1 MPLVV
6 PALRL
11 FMVFINVYD
20 TYKTLKIPPGR
31 KSGPPS
37 IKAMTQRKRDLKGCL
52 AVWVVWCCLAAYERT
67 FDRFVSFIVPF
78 YSEIKSVILL
88 FLLLTRAKGAEPL
101 YLHILRPLIKP
112 YVDTLDPLLDLA
124 RDIGDFLFA
133 LSQVPLNYVLSLCS
147 GLPWHTEE
155 NESATD
161 LSENASELSTTRSS
175 SDSSIPIVTKAY
187 ATVDS
192 NPRVTEKR
200 SVAVRSVSDNRVR
213 PRSRQLPVDSY
224 ESMSLRMRHSKS
236 SSTTTLP
243 HYPNNTVGRIHARPA
258 MSNTRTA
265 AYQIWDPPP
274 PAYEEG
280 HRRSRSSI
288 GRSGIANASTPNLM
302 TPPPE
307 VFVSEPN
314 DEDWRGYPP
323 FPSAYPPTP
332 LAASHSLGATPFAQ
346 DNSIGSPSAQIT
358 VISPIPEDTL
368 MDRNQDFD
376 MSLQQAHEPASPG
389 SSSCSSDANI
399 SLRVHPSTDGFPS
412 SGGVGSQ
419 DENEDAYM
427 DDDDDD
433 FDVTLRTPYHLSPSS
448 VASNASSSVASLLSV
463 LTTTDNASSLRT
475 SSSSES
481 TRSFHT
487 SDSSQYAG
495 QKRPYPTVTMTRRTT
510 AVGTMPRNTTMRGK
524 AITTAPSYENDL
536 DSGPSETD
544 DDSDDSDGDDGGSKR
559 RKVLEPTRRTTH
571 LRPTAKPTT
580 DVRKPPLTTRNLPAS
595 DRGKISA
602 PAPKTGTRSGS
613 RAAPQTVGVVSRGDT
628 LRGQTRRSTLK
639 LPSQD
644 AGTYSRTV
652 TARNKT

>member
-11 FMVFINVYD
+11 FMVFMNVYD
-20 TYKTLKIPPGR
+20 TYKSLKIPPGR
-31 KSGPPS
+31 KGGPPS

-67 FDRFVSFIVPF
+67 FDRFISFIVPF
-78 YSEIKSVILL
+78 YSEIKSVMLL

-155 NESATD
+155 NESAAD
-161 LSENASELSTTRSS
+161 LSENTPELSTTRSS
-175 SDSSIPIVTKAY
+175 SDSSIPIVAKTY
-187 ATVDS
+187 ATVDV
-192 NPRVTEKR
+192 NTRDTEKR

-213 PRSRQLPVDSY
+213 PKSRHPPVDSY

-236 SSTTTLP
+236 SSMSTLP
-243 HYPNNTVGRIHARPA
+243 HYPNNTVGRIHARP
-258 MSNTRTA
+258 SNTRTA
-265 AYQIWDPPP
+265 AHQIWYPPP
-274 PAYEEG
+274 PAYEEEYG
-280 HRRSRSSI
+280 RSRSSI
-288 GRSGIANASTPNLM
+288 GRPEMANTSNPNLA
-302 TPPPE
+302 TLPPA
-307 VFVSEPN
+307 VFVSEPV

-332 LAASHSLGATPFAQ
+332 LAASHSLPGATPSGQ
-346 DNSIGSPSAQIT
+346 NISINSPSAQIT
-358 VISPIPEDTL
+358 VISPIPEDSL
-368 MDRNQDFD
+368 VGRGQDFD
-376 MSLQQAHEPASPG
+376 VSLQQAREPASPG
-389 SSSCSSDANI
+389 SSSCSSDVNS
-399 SLRVHPSTDGFPS
+399 SLQVHPSIDGFQS
-412 SGGVGSQ
+412 SGGVDSQ

-427 DDDDDD
+427 DDEDD
-433 FDVTLRTPYHLSPSS
+433 FDVTLRTPYRSFPSS
-448 VASNASSSVASLLSV
+448 VASNASSSVGSLPSA
-463 LTTTDNASSLRT
+463 LTTNDNASSLRT

-495 QKRPYPTVTMTRRTT
+495 QKRPYPTVTMTSRIA
-510 AVGTMPRNTTMRGK
+510 AVSAIPRNTTMRGK
-524 AITTAPSYENDL
+524 ATTTAPSYENDL
-536 DSGPSETD
+536 DSAPSESD
-544 DDSDDSDGDDGGSKR
+544 DDSDDSDDEDSGAKR
-559 RKVLEPTRRTTH
+559 RKVLEPTRRTTY

-580 DVRKPPLTTRNLPAS
+580 NVRKPPLTTRNFPVSA
-595 DRGKISA
+595 RGKVSA
-602 PAPKTGTRSGS
+602 PAPKTGTRGGS
-613 RAAPQTVGVVSRGDT
+613 RAALQTVGAASRGDT
-628 LRGQTRRSTLK
+628 LRGQTRRSTAK

-644 AGTYSRTV
+644 AGTYPRTV

>member
-11 FMVFINVYD
+11 FMVFMNVYD
-20 TYKTLKIPPGR
+20 TYKSLKIPPGR
-31 KSGPPS
+31 KGGPPS
-37 IKAMTQRKRDLKGCL
+37 IRAMTQRKRDLKGCL

-67 FDRFVSFIVPF
+67 FDRFISFIVPF
-78 YSEIKSVILL
+78 YSEIKSVMLL

-161 LSENASELSTTRSS
+161 LSENTPELSTTRSS
-175 SDSSIPIVTKAY
+175 SDSSIPIVAKAY

-192 NPRVTEKR
+192 NTQVAGKR

-213 PRSRQLPVDSY
+213 PKSRHPPVDSY

-236 SSTTTLP
+236 SSMTTLP
-243 HYPNNTVGRIHARPA
+243 HYPNNTVGRIHARP
-258 MSNTRTA
+258 SNTRTA
-265 AYQIWDPPP
+265 AHQIWYPPP
-274 PAYEEG
+274 PAYEEEY
-280 HRRSRSSI
+280 RRSRSSI
-288 GRSGIANASTPNLM
+288 GRPEMVNISTPNLA
-302 TPPPE
+302 TPPPA
-307 VFVSEPN
+307 VVVSEPA

-332 LAASHSLGATPFAQ
+332 LTASHSLPGAAPSGQNIFI
-346 DNSIGSPSAQIT
+346 NSPSAQIT

-368 MDRNQDFD
+368 VDRSQDFD
-376 MSLQQAHEPASPG
+376 VSLQQAHEPASPG
-389 SSSCSSDANI
+389 SSSCSSDANS
-399 SLRVHPSTDGFPS
+399 SLQVHPSIDGFQS

-427 DDDDDD
+427 DDEDE
-433 FDVTLRTPYHLSPSS
+433 FDVTLRTPYRSFPSS
-448 VASNASSSVASLLSV
+448 VASNASSSVGSLPSA
-463 LTTTDNASSLRT
+463 LTTNDNASSLRT

-481 TRSFHT
+481 THSFHT
-487 SDSSQYAG
+487 SDSSHYAG
-495 QKRPYPTVTMTRRTT
+495 QKRPYPTVTMTSRIA
-510 AVGTMPRNTTMRGK
+510 AVSAIPRNTTMRGK
-524 AITTAPSYENDL
+524 ATTTAPSYENDL

-544 DDSDDSDGDDGGSKR
+544 DDSDDSDDEDSGAKR
-559 RKVLEPTRRTTH
+559 RKVLEPTRRTTY

-580 DVRKPPLTTRNLPAS
+580 NVRKPPLTTRNFPAS
-595 DRGKISA
+595 TRGKVSA
-602 PAPKTGTRSGS
+602 PAPKTGTRGGS
-613 RAAPQTVGVVSRGDT
+613 RAAPQTVGAASRGDT
-628 LRGQTRRSTLK
+628 LRGQTRRSTSK

-644 AGTYSRTV
+644 AGTFPRTV

>member
-11 FMVFINVYD
+11 FMVFMNVYD

-31 KSGPPS
+31 KGGPPS
-37 IKAMTQRKRDLKGCL
+37 IRAMTQRKRDLKGCL

-78 YSEIKSVILL
+78 YSEIKSVTLL

-155 NESATD
+155 NESAAD
-161 LSENASELSTTRSS
+161 LTENTPELSTTRSS
-175 SDSSIPIVTKAY
+175 SDSNIPIVTKTH

-192 NPRVTEKR
+192 DPRVAAKR
-200 SVAVRSVSDNRVR
+200 SVAVRSVSNNRVR
-213 PRSRQLPVDSY
+213 PKSRQPPVDSY

-236 SSTTTLP
+236 SSITTLP
-243 HYPNNTVGRIHARPA
+243 HYPNDTVGRIHARPTT
-258 MSNTRTA
+258 SNTRTA
-265 AYQIWDPPP
+265 AYDIWCPPP
-274 PAYEEG
+274 PAYEEE

-288 GRSGIANASTPNLM
+288 GRSEIANVSTPNSA
-302 TPPPE
+302 TPPPT
-307 VFVSEPN
+307 VIVSEPV

-332 LAASHSLGATPFAQ
+332 LAASHSLSGAMPSGR
-346 DNSIGSPSAQIT
+346 DNSIHSLSTQTT
-358 VISPIPEDTL
+358 VVSPILENTL
-368 MDRNQDFD
+368 MDRNQVFD
-376 MSLQQAHEPASPG
+376 VSLQQAHGPASPG
-389 SSSCSSDANI
+389 SH
-399 SLRVHPSTDGFPS
+399 SLEVHPSIDGSQS
-412 SGGVGSQ
+412 SGGAGNL
-419 DENEDAYM
+419 DEDEDAYR

-433 FDVTLRTPYHLSPSS
+433 FNVTLRTPYRSFPSS
-448 VASNASSSVASLLSV
+448 VASNASSSVASLPSA
-463 LTTTDNASSLRT
+463 LTTNDNESSLRT

-487 SDSSQYAG
+487 SDSSHYAG
-495 QKRPYPTVTMTRRTT
+495 QKRPYPTVTTT
-510 AVGTMPRNTTMRGK
+510 SRAAAVGTIPKNAAMRGK
-524 AITTAPSYENDL
+524 TTTTASSYGNDL
-536 DSGPSETD
+536 DSCPSETD
-544 DDSDDSDGDDGGSKR
+544 DDTDSSDGEDGAAKR
-559 RKVLEPTRRTTH
+559 RKVLEPTRRSTY

-580 DVRKPPLTTRNLPAS
+580 NVRKPSLTTRNFPAS
-595 DRGKISA
+595 SRGKISA
-602 PAPKTGTRSGS
+602 PAPKTGTRGGS
-613 RAAPQTVGVVSRGDT
+613 RAAPQTVGVASRGDT
-628 LRGQTRRSTLK
+628 LRGQTRRSASK

-644 AGTYSRTV
+644 AGTYPRTV
-652 TARNKT
+652 TSRNKA